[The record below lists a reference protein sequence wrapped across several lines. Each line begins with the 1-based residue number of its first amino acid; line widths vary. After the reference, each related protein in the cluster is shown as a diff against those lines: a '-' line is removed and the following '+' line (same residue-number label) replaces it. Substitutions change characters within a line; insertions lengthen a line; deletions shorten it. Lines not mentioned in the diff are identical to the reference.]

1 MHTVDW
7 APKTSRLVATR
18 HLQTFVMSSPPS
30 VLIIGAGMSGVAAAA
45 ELARACP
52 DVRITLI
59 EARDRAGGRMH
70 QTLMEP
76 NLISLEQR
84 AALGNPHAV
93 VQLGAN
99 WIHGMYAEKNPL
111 FAIAQQLHLELFKTS
126 SDDEPGDDV
135 ILFDRGGGGD
145 GDASES
151 SASLVA
157 VPDEEYRRVLKRYE
171 WMVEHLAD
179 TIEAAAAVD
188 EPASERTSLEQAMRY
203 VMRHLLD
210 QDASLGHHFLSVL
223 NDSFSSCFCG
233 VRPPTGK
240 HSPPARSAPSS
251 VSAPAVR
258 ARRGAF
264 AGASTV
270 R

>member
-1 MHTVDW
+1 
-7 APKTSRLVATR
+7 
-18 HLQTFVMSSPPS
+18 MSSSLPPS

-45 ELARACP
+45 ELARARP
-52 DVRITLI
+52 DARITLI

-84 AALGNPHAV
+84 AALGNPRCV

-111 FAIAQQLHLELFKTS
+111 FAIALQLQLELFKTS

-135 ILFDRGGGGD
+135 ILFDRGGGD
-145 GDASES
+145 GDESES
-151 SASLVA
+151 SEPFAV
-157 VPDEEYRRVLKRYE
+157 VPDEVYQRVLKRYE

-203 VMRHLLD
+203 GMRH
-210 QDASLGHHFLSVL
+210 FLIRTH
-223 NDSFSSCFCG
+223 C
-233 VRPPTGK
+233 
-240 HSPPARSAPSS
+240 
-251 VSAPAVR
+251 
-258 ARRGAF
+258 
-264 AGASTV
+264 
-270 R
+270 